1 MKNVLFIFCILII
14 LFKTETVLSDNKIFN
29 VNNIEINKENSKNTE
44 KLVFEAFKN
53 GFNKLINRLLLEK
66 DYKIFLATD
75 LDEIKKL
82 ISYYQIIDSEDKVDD
97 KILVNIF
104 FDKDR
109 MHNFFYE
116 KNILYS
122 DIINTEV
129 IFFPLL
135 IENKKYF
142 IYNKNYFIENW
153 NNETLKDSIQYTLP
167 IESIEN
173 IQKIENYKDN
183 IFKMDTSDF
192 FKEYDVE
199 NMLFAIIEKKENSA
213 KIFLNTNVA
222 GKKLNKT
229 LILNNIFSSEDEFNN
244 YIITEIKK
252 LTRDL
257 IKSQNLIDVRTPS
270 FLNVQI
276 KLQNK
281 SNLVEFNKRIKKIGL
296 INNFYVQQ
304 LNKDYVLVKI
314 KYLGRIDKIIKKLKD
329 EKMNLELKNG
339 IWQLSII

>member
-1 MKNVLFIFCILII
+1 MKNVLFIFYILII
-14 LFKTETVLSDNKIFN
+14 LFKTETVLSNNKIFN

-66 DYKIFLATD
+66 DYKLFLATD

-213 KIFLNTNVA
+213 KIFLNTKVA

-329 EKMNLELKNG
+329 KKMNLELKNG
-339 IWQLSII
+339 TWQLSII

>member
-1 MKNVLFIFCILII
+1 MKNILFIFCILII
-14 LFKTETVLSDNKIFN
+14 LFKTETVLSNNKIFN
-29 VNNIEINKENSKNTE
+29 VNNIEINKENSQNKE
-44 KLVFEAFKN
+44 KLVFKAFKK
-53 GFNKLINRLLLEK
+53 GFEKLINRLLLEK
-66 DYKIFLATD
+66 DYKRVLSTD
-75 LDEIKKL
+75 LEDIKKL
-82 ISYYQIIDSEDKVDD
+82 ISYYQIKDLEENKVK
-97 KILVNIF
+97 KISVNIF

-122 DIINTEV
+122 DTINTEV

-135 IENKKYF
+135 IKNKEYF

-153 NNETLKDSIQYTLP
+153 NNKVLNETIQYTLP
-167 IESIEN
+167 IESIEK
-173 IQKIENYKDN
+173 IQKIESYKDN
-183 IFKMDTSDF
+183 IFKLDTSEF

-199 NMLFAIIEKKENSA
+199 NMLFAIIEKEENNA
-213 KIFLNTNVA
+213 KIFLNTKIA

-229 LILNNIFSSEDEFNN
+229 FIISNTFSSNEKFNDS
-244 YIITEIKK
+244 IINEIKK

-276 KLQNK
+276 RLNNK
-281 SNLVEFNKRIKKIGL
+281 SNLIEFNNRIKKIGL

-304 LNKDYVLVKI
+304 LNKDYVLIKI
-314 KYLGRIDKIIKKLKD
+314 RYLGRVDKIITKLKN
-329 EKMNLELKNG
+329 EKMNLELKDG
-339 IWQLSII
+339 KWQLSII